1 LISYSTIG
9 YYFTSGLNIIFGL
22 KGEPVKEI
30 RLINLTDWGWMLLL
44 SVVILVVWL
53 LIIFQ
58 TKSKGAHE
66 FGQVPDPELS
76 GYVNDHGDD
85 HTGTELS
92 KLETED

>member
-9 YYFTSGLNIIFGL
+9 YYFTSGLNFINVL

-58 TKSKGAHE
+58 AKSKGAHE
-66 FGQVPDPELS
+66 FGQVPNSELS
-76 GYVNDHGDD
+76 GDVNDH
-85 HTGTELS
+85 TSSES
-92 KLETED
+92 SELETKD